1 METNWVVQDSPFV
14 AFPQEPVNAIL
25 GESPEASVALV
36 LDVGARDY
44 FLFWN
49 FSRKEN

>member
-14 AFPQEPVNAIL
+14 AFPQELINAIL
-25 GESPEASVALV
+25 GENPEASVALA

-44 FLFWN
+44 FLFWKL
-49 FSRKEN
+49 SGKEN